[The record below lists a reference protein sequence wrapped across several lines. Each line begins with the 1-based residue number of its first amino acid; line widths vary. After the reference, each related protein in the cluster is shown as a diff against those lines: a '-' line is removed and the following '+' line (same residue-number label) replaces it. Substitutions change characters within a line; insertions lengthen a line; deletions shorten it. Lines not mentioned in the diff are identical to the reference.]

1 MRNVLLIGMCACG
14 LGAAADAPYVGKWKM
29 NVAKSNFGDTT
40 VTYEQMPGGE
50 MKTTAD
56 GQSYTFKTDG
66 KDNMTPWGV
75 TVAWK
80 TVDANTWET
89 TDKTNGKV
97 SGTSTLKLSADGK
110 MMTATSKAVKA
121 DGGTSDDSTT
131 FQRVSGGPGLAGK
144 WKTKSLKTSSPE
156 MLGVAQNG
164 SDGLTLTYGNEGGVC
179 EAKFDGKDYPAT
191 GTMWPAGWRC
201 AIAKSGERAIDL
213 TWKRDGKDLFKTTL
227 AASANGKVLTETGSA
242 VGVNEKVTVVY
253 DKQ

>member
-1 MRNVLLIGMCACG
+1 MRNVFLIGLCACG

-29 NVAKSNFGDTT
+29 NVAKSNFGETT

-50 MKTTAD
+50 IKATAD

-66 KDNMTPWGV
+66 EDNMTPWGV

-80 TVDANTWET
+80 AVDASTWET
-89 TDKTNGKV
+89 TNKTNGKV

-110 MMTATSKAVKA
+110 MMTADSKIVKA

-156 MLGVAQNG
+156 MLGLAQNG
-164 SDGLTLTYGNEGGVC
+164 SDGLTLTYGNEGGAC

-191 GTMWPAGWRC
+191 GTMWPAGWTC
-201 AIAKSGERAIDL
+201 AIAKNGARAIDL
-213 TWKRDGKDLFKTTL
+213 TWKKDGKDMYKTTL
-227 AASANGKVLTETGSA
+227 TASANGKVLTETGSA
-242 VGVNEKVTVVY
+242 PGVNEKVTVVY